1 VPVVLFP
8 SDASF
13 PCNKARSASTSIFS
27 RPAQRLLALQPV
39 HSPSHLVTLSTGGFS
54 RVVTF
59 PTAPIATGRNDLCR
73 EGLAPSQEPRLSTAH
88 LIRDL
93 PGDRLFCPRHPRARR
108 IADLTP
114 APGGQDHTISSSAPC
129 RSSAHKHTLRH
140 VASTASHPACR
151 DDRDTPLLPRRDTNK
166 KAQFLKIRK

>member
-27 RPAQRLLALQPV
+27 RPAQRLLALQPA

-54 RVVTF
+54 RVVAF
-59 PTAPIATGRNDLCR
+59 PTAPIATGRNDPCR

-93 PGDRLFCPRHPRARR
+93 PGDRLGCPRHRRDAQASSPTWHQHRDARTTRLHVRIGLARPHEGSRLPRQSR
-108 IADLTP
+108 P
-114 APGGQDHTISSSAPC
+114 P
-129 RSSAHKHTLRH
+129 
-140 VASTASHPACR
+140 HPRPTYR
-151 DDRDTPLLPRRDTNK
+151 DDRAYAPLGE
-166 KAQFLKIRK
+166 AGCA